1 MAKQQQ
7 ISLSLA
13 FLAAAIILQCAAQ
26 ATAGRELQEAAGATK
41 QSPEVELI
49 LNELSGITVRAKDK
63 VTFLG
68 GSQMVQACDK
78 AYGSALESLNKA
90 LNLVKGN
97 GKTEDIKASID
108 AAYNAYGDCDKTF
121 AESGRPSPFVPSNM
135 NLKALVAL
143 FMDVENKQEKK
154 QA

>member
-1 MAKQQQ
+1 MAKQH

-13 FLAAAIILQCAAQ
+13 FLAAAIIIQCAAQ

-41 QSPEVELI
+41 LAPEVELI
-49 LNELSGITVRAKDK
+49 LNELIGITERAKEK
-63 VTFLG
+63 VSFLG

-78 AYGSALESLNKA
+78 SYGSALESLNKA
-90 LNLVKGN
+90 LNLVKAN
-97 GKTEDIKASID
+97 GKKEDIKASID
-108 AAYNAYGDCDKTF
+108 AAYNAYGDCDMVF

-135 NLKALVAL
+135 NLKALVAV
-143 FMDVENKQEKK
+143 FMDVEKK